1 LILETPGGLMDVVGD
16 RPAAHRIATAAF
28 TAEGS
33 GFSFQRSL
41 VAEDHGRVI
50 GQLIRFPGADWA
62 GLRARTGVVM
72 LRAAGVRVGI
82 RLLWRGPVEE
92 RLVPPLPPHGL
103 YVMSLA
109 IAPGWR
115 GRGVGRALLEAAVGE
130 AAEAGLRSVAL
141 DVAGGNEGAI
151 SFYERNGFARRSE
164 RTLPP
169 MRGLPAMS
177 SIRMTRAVSPS
188 SPDR

>member
-82 RLLWRGPVEE
+82 RLLWRGPVE
-92 RLVPPLPPHGL
+92 
-103 YVMSLA
+103 A